1 MCFHW
6 RAQVADLVLVA
17 GQRQR
22 KGRLIISRQGQLS
35 SYTFLSLINLL
46 HSIPPVYILEFLCL
60 LQTESHMLKMTAS
73 FDMILVMVA
82 VK

>member
-46 HSIPPVYILEFLCL
+46 HSIPPVYILEFLYL
-60 LQTESHMLKMTAS
+60 LQTESHMLKMTAL
-73 FDMILVMVA
+73 FDMILVRVA

>member
-1 MCFHW
+1 MFSLA
-6 RAQVADLVLVA
+6 AQVAVLVLVA

-46 HSIPPVYILEFLCL
+46 HSIPPCFYPRVFMPTSEG
-60 LQTESHMLKMTAS
+60 HMLKMTVL
-73 FDMILVMVA
+73 FDMILIRVA
-82 VK
+82 VKH